1 MDTKIEYLRQ
11 LEWDL
16 KRAARD
22 EERPA
27 RGGEL
32 ETRRRKH
39 RMPWVSVAAAII
51 ALLLIAGMVGYFANK
66 SAVRMS
72 ANSVGAAISG
82 SPSHRLAP
90 GTVPAMPAPVG
101 KAVLRES
108 AAYDS
113 GAVSGT
119 STQGNASTGSEQPSC
134 AACNQVDLTKI
145 VKDGTMSIVVPKGG
159 FNAGFEAATKVAD
172 DAGGFVLSSSISG
185 TTSGTLTIRVPSHQF
200 DEAILG
206 LHRLGKV
213 ESETVTGQDVT
224 SDYID
229 LRAHLKILKTDRQ
242 VLLGFLAK
250 AHTVN
255 DVLNLHSKLDSVQE
269 QIDQYQGRLNVLTNQ
284 IAESTIKVSIREEGT
299 KAPET
304 ASNVDN
310 PSLGNSWDRGV
321 QGFLRVI
328 GFVVVGLGYLV
339 PIAVIVFLILI
350 GLRFTRR
357 SRGTQPSYS
366 PTSTRTDSSDE

>member
-1 MDTKIEYLRQ
+1 METKIEYLQ
-11 LEWDL
+11 HLERDL
-16 KRAARD
+16 KTAARE
-22 EERPA
+22 EER
-27 RGGEL
+27 RGREAEL

-39 RMPWVSVAAAII
+39 RMPWASLAAVIV
-51 ALLLIAGMVGYFANK
+51 ALLLIAGAVGYFANK

-72 ANSVGAAISG
+72 AYSVGAAISG

-90 GTVPAMPAPVG
+90 GTVPMPSPVG
-101 KAVLRES
+101 KADLRES
-108 AAYDS
+108 ATYDS
-113 GAVSGT
+113 GAISGT
-119 STQGNASTGSEQPSC
+119 STQGNASTGSGQPSC
-134 AACNQVDLTKI
+134 TACTQVDLTKI

-172 DAGGFVLSSSISG
+172 DLGGFVLSSSISG

-200 DEAILG
+200 DDAIVG

-213 ESETVTGQDVT
+213 ESEQITGQDVT
-224 SDYID
+224 ANYID

-255 DVLNLHSKLDSVQE
+255 DVLNLHSRLDNVQE

-299 KAPET
+299 NAPE
-304 ASNVDN
+304 ADSNVDN
-310 PSLGNSWDRGV
+310 PNLGTSLHRGV

-339 PIAVIVFLILI
+339 PIAVIIFLISI

-357 SRGTQPSYS
+357 SRETQPSYS
-366 PTSTRTDSSDE
+366 PTATRTETTER